1 MEEKFKEF
9 EIIRKT
15 KDGENEEEKEFRY
28 LNLGEFLGEN
38 IDAIYTQ
45 SKNFNARRIVEN
57 EIRNDSMRLVMDELN
72 QKTIYLPNTV
82 HNNKVINLDEYLKN
96 GDLLYRDISG
106 SETKSKDEDKEK
118 NENEKYIIKV
128 IDEEAD
134 AVIGKNINY
143 PISMQVA
150 DCVAI
155 YIYDPNTKAFG
166 LVHSGWR
173 GTVNLII
180 VNTIEKLK
188 KDFNVDPRN
197 LKIIL
202 SPAIS
207 KDMYPAIKSKYTLFE
222 EMLKNQN
229 MDETKYILNTDE
241 EEIKKIDLKGIIK
254 DILKEKYK
262 IKEKNILDIDEDT
275 LTRKNELGEFKY
287 HSHIRGGDYAG
298 RNMAVIFKNE
308 NKK

>member
-1 MEEKFKEF
+1 MEDKFKDF
-9 EIIRKT
+9 EIIQKIQE
-15 KDGENEEEKEFRY
+15 DENEKEFRY
-28 LNLGEFLGEN
+28 LNIGEFLGEN

-57 EIRNDSMRLVMDELN
+57 EIRNKSMRLVMDELD

-82 HNNKVINLDEYLKN
+82 HNNKVINLDEYLEN
-96 GDLLYRDISG
+96 GDFLFRDISG
-106 SETKSKDEDKEK
+106 DVTKAKYGNEDG
-118 NENEKYIIKV
+118 KYIIKV

-155 YIYDPNTKAFG
+155 YIYDPITKAFG

-188 KDFNVDPRN
+188 KDFNVDPKD

-202 SPAIS
+202 SPAIA
-207 KDMYPAIKSKYTLFE
+207 KDIYTATKNTYSLFE
-222 EMLKNQN
+222 EMLKNEK
-229 MDETKYILNTDE
+229 MDETKYILDTDE
-241 EEIKKIDLKGIIK
+241 KETKKIDLKGIIK

-262 IKEKNILDIDEDT
+262 IKEENILDINEDT
-275 LTRKNELGEFKY
+275 LTTKNEFGEFKY
-287 HSHIRGGDYAG
+287 HSHRRGGDNAG

-308 NKK
+308 NRK

>member
-1 MEEKFKEF
+1 MEAKFKDF
-9 EIIRKT
+9 EIIQKI
-15 KDGENEEEKEFRY
+15 KEGENEKEFRY
-28 LNLGEFLGEN
+28 LSLGEFLGEN
-38 IDAIYTQ
+38 IDAIYTE

-57 EIRNDSMRLVMDELN
+57 EIRNDSMRLVMDELD

-82 HNNKVINLDEYLKN
+82 HNNKVINLDEYLEN
-96 GDLLYRDISG
+96 GDLLFRDISG
-106 SETKSKDEDKEK
+106 NETKAKEEKEKNENEKENK

-180 VNTIEKLK
+180 VNAIEKLK
-188 KDFNVDPRN
+188 KDFNVDPRD

-207 KDMYPAIKSKYTLFE
+207 KDMYPAIKTKYTLFE
-222 EMLKNQN
+222 EMLKNEK

-241 EEIKKIDLKGIIK
+241 KEIKK
-254 DILKEKYK
+254 
-262 IKEKNILDIDEDT
+262 
-275 LTRKNELGEFKY
+275 
-287 HSHIRGGDYAG
+287 
-298 RNMAVIFKNE
+298 
-308 NKK
+308 

>member
-1 MEEKFKEF
+1 MEDKFKDF
-9 EIIRKT
+9 EIIQKIQE
-15 KDGENEEEKEFRY
+15 DENEKEFRY
-28 LNLGEFLGEN
+28 LNIGEFLGEN
-38 IDAIYTQ
+38 IDAIYTE

-82 HNNKVINLDEYLKN
+82 HNNKVINLDKYLEN
-96 GDLLYRDISG
+96 GDLLFRDISG
-106 SETKSKDEDKEK
+106 DVTKVKDE
-118 NENEKYIIKV
+118 NENINNEKYIIEV

-155 YIYDPNTKAFG
+155 YIYDPITKAFG

-188 KDFNVDPRN
+188 KDFNVDPKD

-222 EMLKNQN
+222 EMLKNEN
-229 MDETKYILNTDE
+229 MNETKYILNTDE
-241 EEIKKIDLKGIIK
+241 KDIKKIDLKGIIK

-262 IKEKNILDIDEDT
+262 IKEENILDINEDT
-275 LTRKNELGEFKY
+275 LTSKNELGEFKY
-287 HSHIRGGDYAG
+287 HSHIRGKDNAG